1 MSLVGCSP
9 WSCKGLNTTEWLSV
23 NSQTLIK
30 TKPKILKQYSRFTG
44 VIWPGRKFLIIF
56 LNDTSPTWI
65 YHYYEKLI
73 LYRSLWNKNLSISY
87 LSLMFQKQVLRK
99 WLEYRYIKASYYHP
113 AYLTYMQSTSCEMPG
128 WMKHKLESRLPGEI
142 SITQICRWYH
152 PYGRKQRRTK
162 QPLESER
169 GEWKSWLKTQHS
181 EN

>member
-44 VIWPGRKFLIIF
+44 VIWPGHKFLIIF

-99 WLEYRYIKASYYHP
+99 WLEYRYIKAEYCHL
-113 AYLTYMQSTSCEMPG
+113 AYSTAEYIMRNAG
-128 WMKHKLESRLPGEI
+128 LDEAQAGIKI
-142 SITQICRWYH
+142 A
-152 PYGRKQRRTK
+152 RRNINNSDIQMTPLFWQKTK
-162 QPLESER
+162 
-169 GEWKSWLKTQHS
+169 K
-181 EN
+181 N